1 MSDLEMAVAR
11 DARAMAKALRE
22 GGPGGHAGLEVEVAR
37 LLDLLANLAVS
48 VGANSDVL
56 EEVVQDVNRM
66 HEREAHLSQRIA
78 AVSTRSMRDA
88 HALSD
93 QIEKLGV
100 PRAVIK
106 ATAIG
111 GTEGTLRT
119 TLVRVGA
126 LLQRIKRHVE
136 CPRHAWDWSAE
147 VQAALEDI
155 DSALK

>member
-78 AVSTRSMRDA
+78 AVSTRALRDA

-100 PRAVIK
+100 PR
-106 ATAIG
+106 
-111 GTEGTLRT
+111 TEGTLRT

-126 LLQRIKRHVE
+126 LLQRIKRNVT
-136 CPRHAWDWSAE
+136 WDWIAE